1 MTKLIIS
8 TSENPKNK
16 EEIDIEDLRK
26 PKIKIMNVIYYRE
39 KEITRLMIEID
50 ILEKRIEELNNM
62 INKLDKVIVMKNK
75 EKKYLLYIFT
85 MIKSIINN
93 ESINM

>member
-8 TSENPKNK
+8 TSENP
-16 EEIDIEDLRK
+16 
-26 PKIKIMNVIYYRE
+26 E

-75 EKKYLLYIFT
+75 EKNIYYIF
-85 MIKSIINN
+85 SQ
-93 ESINM
+93 

>member
-93 ESINM
+93 ESINV